1 MIIKDY
7 YEQSYDNKMDNLLE
21 MNKFLEIYISQKL
34 NQEKIQNTND
44 LL

>member
-1 MIIKDY
+1 
-7 YEQSYDNKMDNLLE
+7 MDNLLE